1 MKIGILGA
9 GGDISSGQY
18 LARLYKGYPE
28 AEFLAFEPSDN
39 PEVFAKVQETIPQ
52 IVNHTSD
59 GAVIDALSSEDYLF
73 ILSPSGYHADQLMRA
88 TSKAYKPFIICEKPV
103 ALIKE
108 ELERLIES
116 DQRGKF
122 TNTFFVDH
130 WYPRM
135 EGIKQMLRAGI
146 GLENIKQ
153 THLHPHLEI
162 SDKHK
167 EYLSEQPI
175 SVESLIKVEG
185 YLIEDSHLDTETN
198 MRYPM
203 SFMGGDYSRGESV
216 FKYPNGVLTDTLI
229 HPMNALCYAL
239 GIDGLT
245 LQNIK
250 SHSLLD
256 RYGLPIE
263 RNDFQNGEAFAQ
275 INGNLNLPSGKDIEF
290 DLVANKLAEKDHK
303 GMTLTFEDGRSIIFK
318 KVNGKDTTTLLGR
331 NHEVLALMSTNREP
345 YDLLIKDWILSGK
358 VFQSNLSRPH
368 NEQSLA
374 SYLNRIQLTNL
385 QSLIGIQESARGLQS
400 LL

>member
-1 MKIGILGA
+1 
-9 GGDISSGQY
+9 
-18 LARLYKGYPE
+18 
-28 AEFLAFEPSDN
+28 
-39 PEVFAKVQETIPQ
+39 
-52 IVNHTSD
+52 
-59 GAVIDALSSEDYLF
+59 
-73 ILSPSGYHADQLMRA
+73 
-88 TSKAYKPFIICEKPV
+88 
-103 ALIKE
+103 
-108 ELERLIES
+108 
-116 DQRGKF
+116 
-122 TNTFFVDH
+122 
-130 WYPRM
+130 
-135 EGIKQMLRAGI
+135 
-146 GLENIKQ
+146 
-153 THLHPHLEI
+153 
-162 SDKHK
+162 
-167 EYLSEQPI
+167 
-175 SVESLIKVEG
+175 
-185 YLIEDSHLDTETN
+185 
-198 MRYPM
+198 
-203 SFMGGDYSRGESV
+203 
-216 FKYPNGVLTDTLI
+216 
-229 HPMNALCYAL
+229 
-239 GIDGLT
+239 
-245 LQNIK
+245 
-250 SHSLLD
+250 LLD

>member
-9 GGDISSGQY
+9 GGDISNGQY
-18 LARLYKGYPE
+18 LPRLYKHFPE

-39 PEVFAKVQETIPQ
+39 PEVFARVQKIISKIQNYP
-52 IVNHTSD
+52 SD
-59 GAVIDALSSEDYLF
+59 EVVMGALSSEDYLF

-88 TSKAYKPFIICEKPV
+88 TSKASKPFIICEKPV

-108 ELERLIES
+108 ELERLSES

-135 EGIKQMLRAGI
+135 EGIKQMLRTGI
-146 GLENIKQ
+146 GLESIRQ
-153 THLHPHLEI
+153 THPHLEI
-162 SDKHK
+162 SDEHK

-185 YLIEDSHLDTETN
+185 YLIEKSYLDTETN

-203 SFMGGDYSRGESV
+203 SFMGGDYSRGESI

-239 GIDGLT
+239 GINGLT
-245 LQNIK
+245 LQNIQ
-250 SHSLLD
+250 SHFLID
-256 RYGLPIE
+256 RNGAPIKK
-263 RNDFQNGEAFAQ
+263 NDFQKGEAFVQ
-275 INGNLNLPSGKDIEF
+275 IAGNFNLSSRKDIEF
-290 DLVANKLAEKDHK
+290 DLVVNKLAEKDHK
-303 GMTLTFEDGRSIIFK
+303 GMTLTFEDGRSIVFQ
-318 KVNGKDTTTLLGR
+318 KVNGKDTTTLFGA

-385 QSLIGIQESARGLQS
+385 QALIGIQESARGLQS
-400 LL
+400 LS

>member
-1 MKIGILGA
+1 
-9 GGDISSGQY
+9 
-18 LARLYKGYPE
+18 
-28 AEFLAFEPSDN
+28 
-39 PEVFAKVQETIPQ
+39 
-52 IVNHTSD
+52 
-59 GAVIDALSSEDYLF
+59 
-73 ILSPSGYHADQLMRA
+73 
-88 TSKAYKPFIICEKPV
+88 
-103 ALIKE
+103 
-108 ELERLIES
+108 
-116 DQRGKF
+116 
-122 TNTFFVDH
+122 
-130 WYPRM
+130 
-135 EGIKQMLRAGI
+135 
-146 GLENIKQ
+146 
-153 THLHPHLEI
+153 
-162 SDKHK
+162 
-167 EYLSEQPI
+167 
-175 SVESLIKVEG
+175 
-185 YLIEDSHLDTETN
+185 
-198 MRYPM
+198 M

-250 SHSLLD
+250 SHFLLD